1 LIEQIC
7 PSIVLGMIALIVSP
21 GVMAAPGAGPGRRRG
36 RDRIVSLARL
46 SRRSTRRCSGAD

>member
-1 LIEQIC
+1 VDEQIW

-46 SRRSTRRCSGAD
+46 SRRSTRALQRG